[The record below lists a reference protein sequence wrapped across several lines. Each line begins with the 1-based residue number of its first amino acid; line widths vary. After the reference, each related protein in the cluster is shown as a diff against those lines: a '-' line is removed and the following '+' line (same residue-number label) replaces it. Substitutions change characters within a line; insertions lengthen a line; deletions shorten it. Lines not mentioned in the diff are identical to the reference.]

1 MTSLPIILMFINFLL
16 LSSINEGDARGDT
29 LKREGKVNSK
39 CLGRRKAKGFIYPD
53 DFYLLLKAQQLR
65 NENVLVQPR
74 SAPIHQKIKREAQKT
89 LENEKLSHLGKH

>member
-1 MTSLPIILMFINFLL
+1 MKAQS
-16 LSSINEGDARGDT
+16 EGY
-29 LKREGKVNSK
+29 
-39 CLGRRKAKGFIYPD
+39 IHPD
-53 DFYLLLKAQQLR
+53 DFYLLLEAQQLR